1 MSKRCI
7 EGVLMALLHVCCMK
21 VDLEFRKQWDKL
33 VITLDVVDKDEESGT
48 EVVHWVM
55 HYPVSSFGFHSF
67 SELFVQRCLYFFQT
81 RPKFCCIN
89 RCCFSLLLM
98 NLIR

>member
-1 MSKRCI
+1 
-7 EGVLMALLHVCCMK
+7 

-55 HYPVSSFGFHSF
+55 HYPVSNISFPLNVLKTSLVILQKKYLHSVKTGQN
-67 SELFVQRCLYFFQT
+67 L
-81 RPKFCCIN
+81 CCKA
-89 RCCFSLLLM
+89 
-98 NLIR
+98 